1 MGTVQYNF
9 SNETLL
15 VTGASSGIGKLVCE
29 EFAASGGNVV
39 CIGRTRERL
48 EEVVAEIN
56 ASSNGSAV
64 AVVGDVSQSSTFKEA
79 VDTAVSTFG
88 ELNYAFNC
96 AGTEG
101 PLTPISETSDDSF
114 MDMINTK
121 LTGCFLGLKAQIPVM
136 REKGGAIV
144 NMVGSFGHIGYPY
157 MGAYCAA
164 AHGVLGLTRTAALEE
179 GQHNI
184 RVNAVCPGAVETDLL
199 TRMMGGD
206 KEAGLAIGTS
216 TAPGRIAS
224 PADVSS
230 AVMYLLSDSADYMT
244 GTYMMLDGGM

>member
-1 MGTVQYNF
+1 MGTMQYDF

-29 EFAASGGNVV
+29 DFAASGGDVV
-39 CIGRTRERL
+39 CIGRNRDRL
-48 EEVVAEIN
+48 EGVVSRIN
-56 ASSNGSAV
+56 KSTNGSAV
-64 AVVGDVSQSSTFKEA
+64 AVVGDVSQGSTFEEA
-79 VDTAVSTFG
+79 VGTAVTTFG
-88 ELNYAFNC
+88 RLNYAFNC

-101 PLTPISETSDDSF
+101 PLSPISETTDDSF
-114 MDMINTK
+114 SDMINVK

-179 GQHNI
+179 GKNNI
-184 RVNAVCPGAVETDLL
+184 RINAVCPGAVDTELL

-216 TAPGRIAS
+216 TALGRIAS

-230 AVMYLLSDSADYMT
+230 AVMYLLSDAADYMT
-244 GTYMMLDGGM
+244 GTYMILDGGM

>member
-1 MGTVQYNF
+1 MGTVQYDF

-15 VTGASSGIGKLVCE
+15 VTGASSGVGKLVSE
-29 EFAASGGNVV
+29 DFATSGGNVV
-39 CIGRTRERL
+39 CIGRNRDRL
-48 EEVVAEIN
+48 EGVVSRIN
-56 ASSNGSAV
+56 ESTNGSAV
-64 AVVGDVSQSSTFKEA
+64 AVVGDVSQSSTFEEA
-79 VDTAVSTFG
+79 VDTAVTTFG
-88 ELNYAFNC
+88 GLNYAFNC

-101 PLTPISETSDDSF
+101 PLSPISETTDDSF
-114 MDMINTK
+114 TDMINTK

-179 GQHNI
+179 GKNKI

-206 KEAGLAIGTS
+206 KDAGLAIGAS
-216 TAPGRIAS
+216 TALGRIAS

-230 AVMYLLSDSADYMT
+230 AVMYLLSDSAVYMT

>member
-1 MGTVQYNF
+1 MGTMQYDF

-15 VTGASSGIGKLVCE
+15 VTGASSGIGRLVSE
-29 EFAASGGNVV
+29 DFAASGGDVV
-39 CIGRTRERL
+39 CIGRNRDRL
-48 EEVVAEIN
+48 EKVVSRIN
-56 ASSNGSAV
+56 ESGNGSAV
-64 AVVGDVSQSSTFKEA
+64 AVVGDVSQGPTFEKA
-79 VDTAVSTFG
+79 VGTAVTTFG
-88 ELNYAFNC
+88 RLNYAFNC

-101 PLTPISETSDDSF
+101 PLSPISETTDDSF
-114 MDMINTK
+114 ADMINTK
-121 LTGCFLGLKAQIPVM
+121 LTGCFLGLKAQLPVM

-179 GQHNI
+179 GKNNI
-184 RVNAVCPGAVETDLL
+184 RVNAVCPGAVDTDLL

-206 KEAGLAIGTS
+206 KEAGLAIGSS
-216 TAPGRIAS
+216 TALGRIAS

-230 AVMYLLSDSADYMT
+230 AVMYLLSDSANYMT
-244 GTYMMLDGGM
+244 GTYMILDGGM

>member
-1 MGTVQYNF
+1 MGTVQYDF

-15 VTGASSGIGKLVCE
+15 VTGASSGICKLVSE
-29 EFAASGGNVV
+29 DFAASGGDVV
-39 CIGRTRERL
+39 CVGRDRDRL
-48 EEVVAEIN
+48 EKVVSRIN
-56 ASSNGSAV
+56 ESGNGSAV
-64 AVVGDVSQSSTFKEA
+64 AVVGDVSQGSTFKEA
-79 VDTAVSTFG
+79 VGTAVTTFG
-88 ELNYAFNC
+88 RLNYAFNC

-101 PLTPISETSDDSF
+101 PLSPISETTDDSF
-114 MDMINTK
+114 ADMINTK
-121 LTGCFLGLKAQIPVM
+121 LTGCFLGLKAQLPVM

-179 GQHNI
+179 GKNNI
-184 RVNAVCPGAVETDLL
+184 RVNAVCPGAVDTDLL

-206 KEAGLAIGTS
+206 KEAGLAIGSS
-216 TAPGRIAS
+216 TALGRIAS

-230 AVMYLLSDSADYMT
+230 AVMYLLSDSANYMT
-244 GTYMMLDGGM
+244 GTYMILDGGM

>member
-1 MGTVQYNF
+1 MGTVRYNF
-9 SNETLL
+9 ANETLL

-29 EFAASGGNVV
+29 EFAASGGNLI
-39 CIGRTRERL
+39 CIGRSKDRL
-48 EEVVAEIN
+48 EQLVSKIN
-56 ASSNGSAV
+56 ESNGGSAI
-64 AVVGDVSQSSTFKEA
+64 AVVGDVGNASTFEVA
-79 VDTAVSTFG
+79 VERAVTTFG
-88 ELNYAFNC
+88 GLNYAFNC

-101 PLTPISETSDDSF
+101 PLSQIADTTEAAFT
-114 MDMINTK
+114 DMVNTK
-121 LTGCFLGLKAQIPVM
+121 LTGCFLGLKAQIPIM
-136 REKGGAIV
+136 RENGGAIV
-144 NMVGSFGHIGYPY
+144 NMVGSFGHVGYPY

-184 RVNAVCPGAVETDLL
+184 RVNAVCPGAVDTDLL

-206 KEAGLAIGTS
+206 KEAGLAIGSS
-216 TAPGRIAS
+216 TALGRIAS

-230 AVMYLLSDSADYMT
+230 AVMYLLSDSAEYIT

>member
-1 MGTVQYNF
+1 
-9 SNETLL
+9 
-15 VTGASSGIGKLVCE
+15 
-29 EFAASGGNVV
+29 
-39 CIGRTRERL
+39 
-48 EEVVAEIN
+48 
-56 ASSNGSAV
+56 
-64 AVVGDVSQSSTFKEA
+64 
-79 VDTAVSTFG
+79 
-88 ELNYAFNC
+88 
-96 AGTEG
+96 
-101 PLTPISETSDDSF
+101 
-114 MDMINTK
+114 
-121 LTGCFLGLKAQIPVM
+121 
-136 REKGGAIV
+136 
-144 NMVGSFGHIGYPY
+144 

-206 KEAGLAIGTS
+206 KAGLAIGTS
-216 TAPGRIAS
+216 TALGRIAS